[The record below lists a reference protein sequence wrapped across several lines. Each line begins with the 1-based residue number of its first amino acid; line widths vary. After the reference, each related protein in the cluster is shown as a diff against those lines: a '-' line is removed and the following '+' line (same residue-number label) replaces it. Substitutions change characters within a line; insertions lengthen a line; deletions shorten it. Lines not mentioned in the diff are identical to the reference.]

1 MSHIQKAIHNDSH
14 RSINDKSIKE
24 VGVFILADLETS
36 ESTQLGAVI
45 PAKIAA
51 DIHELFSDQRTIIV
65 SALHAR
71 NLIKT
76 RWRVLFSDIS
86 ETSKSPQL
94 TAADGIYFCG
104 DNFILCEYSRCGE
117 WLESRSDN
125 LQTARLQYNENHSSE
140 SFMICFVY

>member
-1 MSHIQKAIHNDSH
+1 MSHIQKAIHSDCH

-24 VGVFILADLETS
+24 TGVFILANLDTY

-45 PAKIAA
+45 PANIAA
-51 DIHELFSDQRTIIV
+51 EIYKLFSDQRTIID

-76 RWRVLFSDIS
+76 RWRVIFSDIS

-94 TAADGIYFCG
+94 TTADGIYFCG
-104 DNFILCEYSRCGE
+104 ENFLLCEYRKCGE
-117 WLESRSDN
+117 WLESQSNN
-125 LQTARLQYNENHSSE
+125 LQTARLQYNDNHSNE